1 MPKRNS
7 LGDLYEK
14 LPLFER
20 SDDQRTLDR
29 LHDELDRIDALLMET
44 SYLLNALQPFMDG
57 RISLRCRNGSSPTA
71 VAWGFIEWT
80 RNRLNGDWY
89 TKHVPSGMAMRKL
102 HSAGQFTYTHRRCK
116 RLIEQALLMLDTR
129 KRIATALLRLRQA
142 NMIID
147 NSPYTTRQWA
157 QVISEIVLE
166 TNSHPGNGFDIS
178 EDDHVQDLL
187 LRL

>member
-1 MPKRNS
+1 MPKRNQ

-20 SDDQRTLDR
+20 ADDQRTLDR

-44 SYLLNALQPFMDG
+44 SYLLNALQPFYEG
-57 RISLRCRNGSSPTA
+57 RISLRHRSSKTKCSASWFFYEWMRNS
-71 VAWGFIEWT
+71 F
-80 RNRLNGDWY
+80 NGDWY
-89 TKHVPSGMAMRKL
+89 PKHVSNELVMRKL
-102 HSAGQFTYTHRRCK
+102 HSSGAFYFTHKRCRR
-116 RLIEQALLMLDTR
+116 LAEQALQMVDTR
-129 KRIATALLRLRQA
+129 KRISTVLLRLRQA

-147 NSPYTTRQWA
+147 NSPYSTRQWA
-157 QVISEIVLE
+157 QVISEVALE
-166 TNSHPGNGFDIS
+166 TNSNPGNGFDIS